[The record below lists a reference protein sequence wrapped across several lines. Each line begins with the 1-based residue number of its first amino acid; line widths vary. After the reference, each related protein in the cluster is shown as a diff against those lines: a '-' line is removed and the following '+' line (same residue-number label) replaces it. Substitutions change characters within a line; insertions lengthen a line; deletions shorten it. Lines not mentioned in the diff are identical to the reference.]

1 MRINIENQH
10 TPKVSVIVPVY
21 NVEKYI
27 YDCLMSLCRQSLHDI
42 EIICVNDC
50 TPDDSMKIVYDFA
63 KADKRIRVLEQPRN
77 MGQDI
82 ARSCAMKIAR
92 GEYIGFVDSDDY
104 VDAFFYENLYV
115 AARSNDADIMSCYA
129 IVFDENSGKMICKCG
144 AGEYG
149 SPQNYTKEDYFIYS
163 LCNGSIWNRIFKKS
177 LLNEC
182 EVDFCRDIRYIG
194 DADFLS
200 SAIAVATNIS
210 VLNYYGYVYVRRFDS
225 TMRNP
230 NIIYYD
236 MWFVL
241 AYQQAACMKIL
252 ALKNR
257 THCESLLLGKLVWHC
272 DEGARYFPEQRSVYD
287 VKIKEFKRYLAE

>member
-129 IVFDENSGKMICKCG
+129 IVLDESTGRLMWKWG
-144 AGEYG
+144 AEEYG
-149 SPQNYTKEDYFIYS
+149 PAQSYTREEYFIYS

-177 LLNEC
+177 FLQEHK
-182 EVDFCRDIRYIG
+182 VDFCKGVRYIG
-194 DADFLS
+194 DAVFLS
-200 SAIAVATNIS
+200 SAIAEATNIR
-210 VLNYYGYVYVRRFDS
+210 VLNYYGYVYVQRIGS
-225 TMRNP
+225 TMRTP
-230 NIIYYD
+230 RMDYYD
-236 MWFVL
+236 AWFAAL
-241 AYQQAACMKIL
+241 HKQATCMKTL

-257 THCESLLLGKLVWHC
+257 KYCAARLLDALAWISA
-272 DEGARYFPEQRSVYD
+272 EGARYFPEQRTIYD
-287 VKIKEFKRYLAE
+287 GKIETFKHFLAE